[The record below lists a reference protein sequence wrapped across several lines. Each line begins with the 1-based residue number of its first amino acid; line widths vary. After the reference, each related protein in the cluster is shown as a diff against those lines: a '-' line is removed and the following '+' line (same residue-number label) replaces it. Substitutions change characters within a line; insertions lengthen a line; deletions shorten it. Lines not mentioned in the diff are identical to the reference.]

1 MGAHLPGEDQRRA
14 AERRRMLGF
23 WAMALGSF
31 MAILD
36 IQIVASSINEI
47 RAGLSAS
54 VDEIQWVQTAYL
66 IAEVIAV
73 PLSGYLT
80 RMLSIPGTLVLIG
93 RNSPRNSAG
102 ASGLRSYMS
111 MCDGPPGK

>member
-1 MGAHLPGEDQRRA
+1 MYDGIAIGDASLGEDERRA
-14 AERRRMLGF
+14 AQRRTGLGF

-66 IAEVIAV
+66 IAEVIAI
-73 PLSGYLT
+73 PLSGYMA
-80 RMLSIPGTLVLIG
+80 RMLSTRVYFVLC
-93 RNSPRNSAG
+93 A
-102 ASGLRSYMS
+102 
-111 MCDGPPGK
+111 